1 MEENQL
7 ATHPYYNR
15 YRISVIIILIAVY
28 VSCSSGKPKELHEN
42 LPKMKTIKKIAVMVR
57 IPSSSPIEYARYTKT
72 LQAMLAGY
80 TQKKEMIVILE
91 ELPALTVFQSNDDRF
106 FQTSLEGEFLYY
118 KATGIVNSYCFK
130 NKNELQSLFEKYGCD
145 LLVVYEPYGV
155 VSYGMGFMDY
165 DSVMVIVNKEL
176 KITYFDY
183 NHDRKE
189 TNEFSTEVLW
199 DFLLNEINTRCVNTL
214 MELGFIK

>member
-1 MEENQL
+1 MVYS
-7 ATHPYYNR
+7 HYNR
-15 YRISVIIILIAVY
+15 LYNIFIILITLSIY
-28 VSCSSGKPKELHEN
+28 ITCSSGRPKELHED
-42 LPKMKTIKKIAVMVR
+42 LPKLKTIKKVAVMVR

-72 LQAMLAGY
+72 MQAMIAGY
-80 TQKKEMIVILE
+80 KHTKEMIVISE
-91 ELPALTVFQSNDDRF
+91 DMPALTVFQSNDDRF
-106 FQTSLEGEFLYY
+106 FQTSLDGEFLYF

-130 NKNELQSLFEKYGCD
+130 NKTELQSLFEKYGCD

-155 VSYGMGFMDY
+155 VSYGMGFIDY
-165 DSVMVIVNKEL
+165 DSVMVILNKEL

-214 MELGFIK
+214 IDLGFIK

>member
-1 MEENQL
+1 MVYS
-7 ATHPYYNR
+7 HYNR
-15 YRISVIIILIAVY
+15 LYNIFIILITLSIY
-28 VSCSSGKPKELHEN
+28 ITCSSGRPKELHED
-42 LPKMKTIKKIAVMVR
+42 LPKLKTIKKVAVMVR

-72 LQAMLAGY
+72 MQAMFAGY
-80 TQKKEMIVILE
+80 KHTKEMIVISE
-91 ELPALTVFQSNDDRF
+91 DIPALTVFQSNDDRF
-106 FQTSLEGEFLYY
+106 FQTSLDGEFLYF
-118 KATGIVNSYCFK
+118 KASGIVNSYCFK
-130 NKNELQSLFEKYGCD
+130 NKTELQSLFEKYGCD

-155 VSYGMGFMDY
+155 VSYGMGFIDY
-165 DSVMVIVNKEL
+165 DSVMVILNKEL

-214 MELGFIK
+214 IDLGFIK